1 MSKKKLEFHTMR
13 TYLLSYD
20 GFYLLSRTKLVTNVY
35 IGTNDIF
42 RSHFMPTFDDYLM
55 RHGEYGVQDLVERL
69 ERYEGIVANTNLPLE
84 QRWGMVMNA
93 PEAVVPALAA

>member
-1 MSKKKLEFHTMR
+1 
-13 TYLLSYD
+13 
-20 GFYLLSRTKLVTNVY
+20 
-35 IGTNDIF
+35 
-42 RSHFMPTFDDYLM
+42 MPTFDDYLM